1 MNFTIVTNGN
11 LHLSRM
17 PIMQGN
23 SGPICQ
29 VLFEDMATE
38 PGDQLGF
45 EAVLSEA
52 ETYAL
57 LHHVF
62 SPEMLALKPQ
72 PNGESELDS
81 EGSGL
86 FHTELMGPP
95 DYIHALCAVAERLG
109 AKRIAA

>member
-1 MNFTIVTNGN
+1 MHITINKECS
-11 LHLSRM
+11 LRLSRM
-17 PIMQGN
+17 PIMRGN

-38 PGDQLGF
+38 PGDQIGF
-45 EAVLSEA
+45 EAVLPEA

-62 SPEMLALKPQ
+62 SPEMLALKPK
-72 PNGESELDS
+72 PNFDSEMDS

-86 FHTELMGPP
+86 FHTEVMGPP
-95 DYIHALCAVAERLG
+95 EYIHALCAVAERFG